1 MSEISVVAVN
11 VAKAGK
17 EDELAALLS
26 GLIAPTAN
34 DAGMI
39 RYELHRDLDDP
50 GIFVFHEIWESRK
63 ALDAHLSTEHI
74 ARYRQLSPD
83 LVERKELFITAKI
96 G

>member
-1 MSEISVVAVN
+1 MSEIAVVAIN

-17 EDELAALLS
+17 EDELADLLS

-34 DAGMI
+34 DAGMLQ
-39 RYELHRDLDDP
+39 YELHRDLSDP
-50 GIFVFHEIWESRK
+50 RIFVFHERWESRK

-74 ARYRQLSPD
+74 ARYRQLSPA
-83 LVERKELFITAKI
+83 LVERKDLFITAKI